1 LKGLD
6 HENIVKFV
14 GITVEPNVSLVMEFV
29 DGCDLNKYLHFKK
42 KVFCTKEAIAI
53 LHQIAVVLEY
63 LHSKNIVHGD
73 IKSANVVMYG
83 ANKVKL
89 TDFGISTILKNQS
102 NLTTTNTRATS
113 TRYGNGLMTSGAS
126 KSQNTLHTLQRVGT
140 PVYMAKGRWLRFNFA
155 FNQLC
160 TNQQFIRDV

>member
-1 LKGLD
+1 
-6 HENIVKFV
+6 
-14 GITVEPNVSLVMEFV
+14 
-29 DGCDLNKYLHFKK
+29 
-42 KVFCTKEAIAI
+42 
-53 LHQIAVVLEY
+53 LEY

-155 FNQLC
+155 FQSNLY
-160 TNQQFIRDV
+160 